1 MNDNEMSVKELINI
15 LNLFCPES
23 VVRLDTFSVTSD
35 DEEDDC
41 CVETHLRLIVE
52 KEGGLDT
59 VIMSDI
65 I

>member
-23 VVRLDTFSVTSD
+23 VVRLDTFSVTND
-35 DEEDDC
+35 DEDDC

-52 KEGGLDT
+52 KDDGLDT
-59 VIMSDI
+59 VIMSEI

>member
-35 DEEDDC
+35 DEEDC
-41 CVETHLRLIVE
+41 CAETHLHLIVE
-52 KEGGLDT
+52 KDDGLDT
-59 VIMSDI
+59 VIMSEI

>member
-35 DEEDDC
+35 DEDDC

-52 KEGGLDT
+52 KDNGLDT
-59 VIMSDI
+59 VIMSEI

>member
-23 VVRLDTFSVTSD
+23 VVRLDTFSVTNN
-35 DEEDDC
+35 DEGDDC

-65 I
+65 M

>member
-1 MNDNEMSVKELINI
+1 MDDNEMSVKELINI

-23 VVRLDTFSVTSD
+23 VVRLDAFSVTSD
-35 DEEDDC
+35 DEEDECD
-41 CVETHLRLIVE
+41 VETNLRLIVE

-59 VIMSDI
+59 VIMSEI